1 MEQIH
6 NDIGG
11 GSSSS
16 APSSKQSTIASE
28 LSKKIMTN
36 FGCDKRIPNDTAEAV
51 SEVLR
56 MFVIEARARASIE
69 AECDLE
75 GAMDEENDDNNATS
89 AMVSIRADHI
99 TKIAAEMLMDFS

>member
-1 MEQIH
+1 MEQVR
-6 NDIGG
+6 NEIGNA
-11 GSSSS
+11 SSSTS
-16 APSSKQSTIASE
+16 ASKQATIASE

-69 AECDLE
+69 VSRTTCPMRTFYESHLTQKFLIVVATFL
-75 GAMDEENDDNNATS
+75 NLNA
-89 AMVSIRADHI
+89 
-99 TKIAAEMLMDFS
+99 